1 MPKWAVCI
9 ATIRPDLAQQWLDA
23 WRDVFETNKVDV
35 YIMEDANQKS
45 LKSHKNVHVFDHT
58 DARELENPWI
68 IPRQTGACRSFV
80 LYQAYQA
87 GYDYY
92 LSLDDDCYPSEDIFS
107 AYESTFSPQ
116 LAPHYNYVDCAATFG
131 YKHHV
136 RGYPYGIRRQRNVA
150 VQYGVWLKYAD
161 YDALTT
167 IEYPAEEEDTITE
180 NVVTVPKYSAFTGCT
195 MNTAITNKYLPVM
208 YQLLMGKEIGYDRV
222 EDIWSGLIMKKI
234 ADHFGDLVL
243 LNGRARVVHKRASNP
258 FANLGKELPAL
269 AKNEMLWEKLLEIKL
284 DGDTPLRCYRQI
296 AESCILPEQ
305 SRAMLAW
312 ANLFEEK

>member
-23 WRDVFETNKVDV
+23 WRELFERHEVNV
-35 YIMEDANQKS
+35 YIMEDTDHKC
-45 LKSHKNVHVFDHT
+45 LKSHKSVHVFNHT
-58 DARELENPWI
+58 DAKELDNPWI
-68 IPRQTGACRSFV
+68 IPRQTAACRSFV
-80 LYQAYQA
+80 LYKAYQD

-92 LSLDDDCYPSEDIFS
+92 VSLDDDCYPSGDIFS
-107 AYESTFSPQ
+107 VYETSFCPQ
-116 LAPHYNYVDCAATFG
+116 LAPHYNYVDCAAAFG

-136 RGYPYGIRRQRNVA
+136 RGYPYGIRKQREVA
-150 VQYGVWLKYAD
+150 TQYGVWLKYAD
-161 YDALTT
+161 YDALTA
-167 IEYPAEEEDTITE
+167 IENPVKEEDEIAE
-180 NVVTVPKYSAFTGCT
+180 NVIATPKYSGFTGCI
-195 MNTAITNKYLPVM
+195 MNVAITNKYLPVM
-208 YQLLMGKEIGYDRV
+208 YQLLMGKEVGYDRV

-243 LNGRARVVHKRASNP
+243 LNGKARVIHKRASNP
-258 FANLGKELPAL
+258 FVNLDKELPAL
-269 AKNEMLWEKLLEIKL
+269 AKNEILWEQLLKIKL

-296 AESCILPEQ
+296 AESGILPEQ